1 MAQSFCEVIA
11 IDASPEMITEAKRDE
26 GAEDKVRTKT
36 RQDIVFEV
44 CAAEKL
50 DEAPGVEEGNID
62 MITIAM
68 SVRIKPF
75 VTEPN

>member
-1 MAQSFCEVIA
+1 MIA

-44 CAAEKL
+44 CAAENL

-68 SVRIKPF
+68 SVRYSKSSAL
-75 VTEPN
+75 PN